1 MVDNKAFSDAL
12 EKLRSLDKVKLTD
25 VEALTGITYNV
36 LRNMKHNRQAVTDE
50 VVNKIQATYPQFE
63 KYLEQ
68 AGREDSGQTSAPDEQ
83 AEHFKQILASMHQIV
98 EEYASKNSTLE
109 EQYRIMEQEYKKM
122 RDKYIELLE
131 KSIKG

>member
-1 MVDNKAFSDAL
+1 MHGQRRIFKSAQSPKNRRRHIGV
-12 EKLRSLDKVKLTD
+12 TYD
-25 VEALTGITYNV
+25 VLN
-36 LRNMKHNRQAVTDE
+36 NMKRGRQHIPRE
-50 VVNKIQATYPQFE
+50 KIDLAISIYPQFE

-68 AGREDSGQTSAPDEQ
+68 AGREDNGKASAPDEQ
-83 AEHFKQILASMHQIV
+83 AEQFKQILASMQQIV